1 VELSARTRAVA
12 LSCGLLLA
20 PAVSSQVASK
30 PAASGEARA
39 ASAAPAAS
47 TPSAASTSSDTAL
60 SHARS
65 LLQGIALVDGHNDLP
80 WTIREEAAGDP
91 ATYDLR
97 ARRDKGDTDLPR
109 LREGLVSGQFWSVWI
124 PSGLERPARTQLEQ
138 IELARRMFALHA
150 DTLLFATRAAD
161 VERARSEGKIA
172 SFLGMENGQ
181 ALENSLGALRA
192 YYDLG
197 VRYMTLTHGRNNDW
211 ADSATDTPVHGG
223 LTPFGRE
230 VVREMNRLG
239 MLVDLSHVSPEVMR
253 QALDVSEAPVVF
265 SHSSARA
272 LVDHRRNVP
281 DDVLARMAKN
291 GGVVMVTFIP
301 PFVSAENAAW
311 GKELESKAMGIQSSA
326 EMEALLAAHEKL
338 RGPAPHATLAQVAD
352 HIEHVARVAG
362 KDHVGIGSDF
372 WGTPPM
378 PDGLEDVSR
387 FPYLFAELI
396 RRGWSD
402 ADLAKLAGGNIV
414 RTLATAET
422 VAARLQKERPASTA
436 TIEALDGKK

>member
-1 VELSARTRAVA
+1 VELRRRVQALGLSA
-12 LSCGLLLA
+12 GLLL
-20 PAVSSQVASK
+20 V
-30 PAASGEARA
+30 
-39 ASAAPAAS
+39 SAANARNELSMTGEGRGAQAGSAKSDPAL
-47 TPSAASTSSDTAL
+47 D
-60 SHARS
+60 HARD
-65 LLQGIALVDGHNDLP
+65 LLARIALVDGHNDLP
-80 WTIREEAAGDP
+80 WTIREEAGGDI
-91 ATYDLR
+91 AKYDLTVR
-97 ARRDKGDTDLPR
+97 HPGGDTDFPR
-109 LREGLVSGQFWSVWI
+109 LREGLVRGQFWSVWI
-124 PSGLERPARTQLEQ
+124 PSGLEHPARTQLEQ
-138 IELARRMFALHA
+138 IELTRRMIALHG

-161 VERARSEGKIA
+161 VERARAEGKIA

-181 ALENSLGALRA
+181 ALENSLGALRS

-211 ADSATDTPVHGG
+211 ADSATDTPAHGG

-239 MLVDLSHVSPEVMR
+239 MLVDISHVSPAVMR
-253 QALDVSEAPVVF
+253 QVLEISEAPVLF
-265 SHSSARA
+265 SHSSAAA
-272 LVDHRRNVP
+272 LVDHPRNVP
-281 DDVLARMAKN
+281 DDVLSRMAKN

-311 GKELESKAMGIQSSA
+311 GKPLESKIFAAKTTA
-326 EMEALLAAHEKL
+326 EMAALEAEHARLH
-338 RGPAPHATLAQVAD
+338 GPAPHATLAQVAD

-387 FPYLFAELI
+387 YPYLFAELV

-402 ADLAKLAGGNIV
+402 ADLTKLAGANIV
-414 RTLATAET
+414 RTLAAAET
-422 VAARLQKERPASTA
+422 VAARLQKERPPSTA
-436 TIEALDGKK
+436 TIEALDGKR

>member
-1 VELSARTRAVA
+1 MNDRAICWIATLA
-12 LSCGLLLA
+12 LSLTG
-20 PAVSSQVASK
+20 V
-30 PAASGEARA
+30 
-39 ASAAPAAS
+39 ASAATPADPPPAAAD
-47 TPSAASTSSDTAL
+47 PAL
-60 SHARS
+60 AHAQA
-65 LLQGIALVDGHNDLP
+65 LLSRVALVDGHNDLP
-80 WTIREEAAGDP
+80 WTVREVAAGNLEN
-91 ATYDLR
+91 YDLR
-97 ARRDKGDTDLPR
+97 ARRAQGDTDLPR
-109 LREGLVSGQFWSVWI
+109 LREGRVAGQFWSVWI
-124 PSGLERPARTQLEQ
+124 PAGLPAPARTQLEQ
-138 IELARRMFALHA
+138 IDLARRMLALHS
-150 DTLLFATRAAD
+150 DTLLFATRAED
-161 VERARSEGKIA
+161 VERARRDGRIA

-192 YYDLG
+192 FYDLG
-197 VRYMTLTHGRNNDW
+197 VRYMTLTHGRNTDW
-211 ADSATDTPVHGG
+211 ADSATDTPAHGG

-253 QALDVSEAPVVF
+253 QALDLSEAPILF

-272 LVDHRRNVP
+272 LVDHPRNVP

-301 PFVSAENAAW
+301 PFVSAETAAW
-311 GKELESKAMGIQSSA
+311 EKDLEARIQGIQSTA
-326 EMEALLAAHEKL
+326 EMAALMAAHEKL
-338 RGPAPHATLAQVAD
+338 HGPAPHATLVQVAD

-414 RTLATAET
+414 RTLAAAET
-422 VAARLQKERPASTA
+422 VAARLQKERPPSTA
-436 TIEALDGKK
+436 TIEALDGKRDGKK